1 MSTITADMKLRYI
14 IDADK
19 PYLGYTHSILLP
31 DDTVAYTEGLKL
43 DQYALERGFTP
54 KVISGSELDELIK
67 IHMESLR
74 VSPKVID
81 KTRYWEMLEV
91 LPPCRWTMAGMWEVF
106 HVSERLTGHL
116 VSWFASGR
124 LNGQEFYFEMVDYDN
139 MTIEDLRITF
149 NEAHLELSNEA
160 NNNE

>member
-1 MSTITADMKLRYI
+1 MSTITADMTLRYI

-19 PYLGYTHSILLP
+19 PYQGYTHSILLP

-74 VSPKVID
+74 TDPKAIT
-81 KTRYWEMLEV
+81 KQRYWDMLEV
-91 LPPCRWTMAGMWEVF
+91 LPPCRWQMAGMWEVF
-106 HVSERLTGHL
+106 HVSERLTGNL

-124 LNGQEFYFEMVDYDN
+124 LNGKEFYFELVDYDN
-139 MTIEDLRITF
+139 ITLDDLRISL
-149 NEAHLELSNEA
+149 NDAHLELSNEA